1 MQHHV
6 THTACVC
13 VCEWGGGGE
22 SVPAHPSAAALV
34 CLAQCQLNAHSSPS
48 PPKPLASTSCCFTPP
63 LGALPPL
70 LVPLKHSSPL
80 PTTVTITITASLQV
94 LSRDKDDFDAM
105 LARARLYP
113 LIGEPWRARTQL
125 AALLAREPGHPE
137 VGGWVGWVGGFV

>member
-6 THTACVC
+6 THTHTVC
-13 VCEWGGGGE
+13 VWGGGGRA
-22 SVPAHPSAAALV
+22 SLLIPVLLRWCVWRKASSLHTAA
-34 CLAQCQLNAHSSPS
+34 PF
-48 PPKPLASTSCCFTPP
+48 PLTPNASTSCCFTPP
-63 LGALPPL
+63 PPPRAPPPL
-70 LVPLKHSSPL
+70 LAPLKHSSLL
-80 PTTVTITITASLQV
+80 PTTITITASPQV